1 MPHIAAH
8 MFILVKVENMTRE
21 NEDVI
26 LWKKFYTLTKEMYRF
41 IKKNEVDMFFSLLQ
55 QRMDLQKM
63 IEKLPDKAYHQTD
76 EGRELLTEINMMN
89 VKIKAL
95 SQSWLI
101 RMRNRNNKVRSYDYM
116 AGPAMGN
123 IFNKKL

>member
-1 MPHIAAH
+1 
-8 MFILVKVENMTRE
+8 MTIE
-21 NEDVI
+21 TKDAI
-26 LWKKFYTLTKEMYRF
+26 LWKKFYTLTKEMHRF
-41 IKKNEVDMFFSLLQ
+41 IKKNDVDMFFSLLQ

-63 IEKLPDKAYHQTD
+63 LEDIPNKTYHQTD
-76 EGRELLTEINMMN
+76 DGRELLTKINMMN